1 MHEQETLNMLTLSR
15 ISYFNSAEITALW
28 RKAGSATAI
37 MDNRRCIRE
46 LIPDCSQRVVD
57 ALADIGDAAARAESE
72 MEFAARNGIGIL
84 CIGSNGYPQR
94 MQECA
99 DAPLVMF
106 YKGTA
111 KLNRMRVINI
121 VGTRHCTAYGHDCIH
136 SFVKDMAVLCPDV
149 LVVSGLAYGVD
160 ICAHREALAS
170 GLDTVAVLAHG
181 LDYLYPPRH
190 RDTADRML
198 TQGGLLTEFF
208 SNTNADKLNFL
219 RRNRI
224 VAGLSDATV
233 LIESAVHGGGLVTA
247 RIANS
252 YSRDVFAFP
261 GRTGDM
267 YSEGCNNL
275 IRDNKAGLICS
286 AADFVNAMGWQAD
299 SKLEKAR
306 RHGIERTLFP
316 ELTPD
321 EQAVA
326 DALQKENDQQVNT
339 LAATSGIAV
348 SRLAATLFS
357 LEMKGMV
364 RCMAG
369 GIYHLIN
376 N

>member
-1 MHEQETLNMLTLSR
+1 MLTLSR

-37 MDNRRCIRE
+37 MDNRRNICD
-46 LIPDCSQRVVD
+46 LMPDCNRRTAE
-57 ALADIGDAAARAESE
+57 ALADTAEAEARAESE
-72 MEFAARNGIGIL
+72 IEFAARNGISIL
-84 CIGSNGYPQR
+84 CMGSEDYPQR
-94 MQECA
+94 LKECI
-99 DAPLVMF
+99 DAPLVLF

-111 KLNRMRVINI
+111 RLNRMRVINI
-121 VGTRHCTAYGHDCIH
+121 VGTRHCTAYGQDCIH
-136 SFVKDMAVLCPDV
+136 SFVKDLSAMCPDV
-149 LVVSGLAYGVD
+149 LIVSGLAYGVD
-160 ICAHREALAS
+160 ICAHREALAD

-190 RDTADRML
+190 RDTADKML

-224 VAGLSDATV
+224 VAGMSDATV
-233 LIESAVHGGGLVTA
+233 LIESASHGGGLVTV

-275 IRDNKAGLICS
+275 IRDNKAGLICG
-286 AADFVNAMGWQAD
+286 AADFINAMGWQTDAR
-299 SKLEKAR
+299 LEQAR
-306 RHGIERTLFP
+306 RNGIERTLFP
-316 ELTPD
+316 ELTAD

-326 DALQKENDQQVNT
+326 DALQKENDQQVNSLT
-339 LAATSGIAV
+339 LTSGIPV
-348 SRLAATLFS
+348 SRLAATLFT

-369 GIYHLIN
+369 GVYHLIN